1 MKTEFN
7 SRKKERRNINC
18 FIEKDRRKLNR
29 RGRAARDIEKKRK
42 VEFKRHLKA
51 QR

>member
-18 FIEKDRRKLNR
+18 FIEKDRRKLDR
-29 RGRAARDIEKKRK
+29 RGSAARDIKRK
-42 VEFKRHLKA
+42 RKIEFKRHLNA